1 MKAIRSKK
9 SSSPLID
16 ISPARAKE
24 LEGYRAQGE
33 AEAEAELELESVLAP
48 GFFEERRSQRSLR
61 AQLAT
66 EGLPFV
72 AGSTWFIRTVT
83 YHLVGVVTGRYEHF
97 LTLKDASW
105 VADSGRFTQAIK
117 EGKLS
122 EVEPVGEAVVNL
134 DSIVD
139 AFPWTH
145 PLPMEQK

>member
-1 MKAIRSKK
+1 M
-9 SSSPLID
+9 
-16 ISPARAKE
+16 PANDE
-24 LEGYRAQGE
+24 E
-33 AEAEAELELESVLAP
+33 
-48 GFFEERRSQRSLR
+48 EERRSQAEFEEERISAIARRCSQAELGAR
-61 AQLAT
+61 LAT
-66 EGLPFV
+66 ERPPFV
-72 AGSTWFIRTVT
+72 AGSAWFIRTVT

>member
-9 SSSPLID
+9 SSSPLVD

-33 AEAEAELELESVLAP
+33 AEAEAELE
-48 GFFEERRSQRSLR
+48 EERRSQAEFVEWRPPGV

-66 EGLPFV
+66 ERLPFV
-72 AGSTWFIRTVT
+72 AGSAWFIRTVT

>member
-1 MKAIRSKK
+1 MGMETCRACGGLGRVPWDLQAAAGVYYPPSMLGPIM
-9 SSSPLID
+9 
-16 ISPARAKE
+16 PANDE
-24 LEGYRAQGE
+24 E
-33 AEAEAELELESVLAP
+33 
-48 GFFEERRSQRSLR
+48 EERRSQAEFVEWRPPGV

-66 EGLPFV
+66 ERLPFV
-72 AGSTWFIRTVT
+72 AGSAWFIRTVT